1 MKHSQAAAT
10 LILPNSGSMAA
21 ISNQI
26 VPCVSPTNTKGSSNL
41 LPLLYKALPIVV
53 KKKKKR
59 FLTSQCSSGFL
70 SMLRLYGQAG
80 FLKPLPYN
88 SHTD

>member
-41 LPLLYKALPIVV
+41 LPLLYKALPIVA
-53 KKKKKR
+53 KKKKKIFNISMQFR
-59 FLTSQCSSGFL
+59 FPVHAKTIRAGRISQAAAL
-70 SMLRLYGQAG
+70 QQ
-80 FLKPLPYN
+80 
-88 SHTD
+88 SH